1 MRIALAAFALTASL
15 AVCSCVYC
23 PWLAKV
29 GDVGECE
36 GNLLD
41 NLDGQAYRLTR
52 IQSGTSRTHSL
63 TVQIDRDECSI
74 SPGSDLSSLGVLG
87 LRIINPRSAET
98 ATVILTTSLKDSKEE
113 QVKCTAPLAE
123 IDAMEFICPP
133 AAGDLKYVLGPV
145 G

>member
-1 MRIALAAFALTASL
+1 VKIALAAIALSASL
-15 AVCSCVYC
+15 AVSGCVYC
-23 PWLAKV
+23 PWLAKA

-52 IQSGTSRTHSL
+52 IKAGASRTHSL
-63 TVQIDRDECSI
+63 TMQIDRDECSI
-74 SPGSDLSSLGVLG
+74 SPGSDLSSLDVLG

-98 ATVILTTSLKDSKEE
+98 ATVILTTTLKDRKED

-123 IDAMEFICPP
+123 FDAMEFVCPP

-145 G
+145 R